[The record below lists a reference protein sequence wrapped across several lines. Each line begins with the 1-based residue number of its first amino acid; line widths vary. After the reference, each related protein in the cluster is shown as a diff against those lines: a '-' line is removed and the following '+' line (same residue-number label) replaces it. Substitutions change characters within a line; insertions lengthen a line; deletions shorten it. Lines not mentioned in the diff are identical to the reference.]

1 MSDRVIDIISRVIT
15 TLMVF
20 TGFHLMKRGIGFE
33 NVVLFAFALTLVEL
47 YAKQNKDEQ

>member
-1 MSDRVIDIISRVIT
+1 MSDRVIDIIARVIT
-15 TLMVF
+15 ILMVF